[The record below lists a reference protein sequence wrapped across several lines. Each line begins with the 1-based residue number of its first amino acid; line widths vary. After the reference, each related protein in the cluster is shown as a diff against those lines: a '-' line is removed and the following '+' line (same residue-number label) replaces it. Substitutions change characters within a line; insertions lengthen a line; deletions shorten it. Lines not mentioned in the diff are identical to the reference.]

1 MAVVNPQSPGTITS
15 RGPAASLF
23 ASLATEA
30 SSSAGITRVI
40 PYQSKAKGPL
50 RTAWLY
56 TPPQFRTDRT
66 YPVMYLLHRGS
77 IEAQWILLGGAGHA
91 LDRLIGQRAIRPVVV
106 AMPIEQDAMAPLNA
120 GTPSGDGRG
129 PDQAAHD
136 ARPWRSSLAGDLFAD
151 FMPFIQKQ
159 CRVAQED
166 DDRAIVAI
174 STHGVLSLNA
184 NVFQHSSVSRV
195 PGVTLD
201 HRDLRFFADVDR
213 ENSNCRTSERCRIM
227 CVRGEALDSGE
238 GRDGVLPFRGSGA
251 SGTQMHLAD
260 YVAPQLFG
268 DPGGRRSR

>member
-1 MAVVNPQSPGTITS
+1 MAVVNPQSLGTVTA
-15 RGPAASLF
+15 RRPAATL
-23 ASLATEA
+23 LAGLAAEA

-40 PYQSKAKGPL
+40 PYQGKARGPL

-77 IEAQWILLGGAGHA
+77 IEAQWMLLGGAGYA

-106 AMPIEQDAMAPLNA
+106 AMPIEQDLMAPLNVS
-120 GTPSGDGRG
+120 TPSADGS
-129 PDQAAHD
+129 DETAHD
-136 ARPWRSSLAGDLFAD
+136 ARPWRSSLAVDLFAD

-166 DDRAIVAI
+166 DERAIVAI
-174 STHGVLSLNA
+174 STHGTLSLTA

-195 PGVTLD
+195 PGMTLD

-213 ENSNCRTSERCRIM
+213 ENSNCRASERCRIM
-227 CVRGEALDSGE
+227 CVRGEAPGHRDV
-238 GRDGVLPFRGSGA
+238 RDGVRPFRGPGA
-251 SGTQMHLAD
+251 GGTQTHLAD